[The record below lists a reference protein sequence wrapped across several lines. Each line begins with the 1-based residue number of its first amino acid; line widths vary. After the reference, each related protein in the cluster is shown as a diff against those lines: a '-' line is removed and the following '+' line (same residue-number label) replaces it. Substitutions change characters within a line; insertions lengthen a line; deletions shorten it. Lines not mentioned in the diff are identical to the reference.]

1 MSGDRARPVI
11 EPVEIPPGARA
22 VPVLGNLAFHGVSQP
37 EYIARTSLNPWPDD
51 WKVQPEHLQSMA

>member
-1 MSGDRARPVI
+1 VI
-11 EPVEIPPGARA
+11 EPVEIPPGACA
-22 VPVLGNLAFHGVSQP
+22 EPVLGNLAFRGVSQP